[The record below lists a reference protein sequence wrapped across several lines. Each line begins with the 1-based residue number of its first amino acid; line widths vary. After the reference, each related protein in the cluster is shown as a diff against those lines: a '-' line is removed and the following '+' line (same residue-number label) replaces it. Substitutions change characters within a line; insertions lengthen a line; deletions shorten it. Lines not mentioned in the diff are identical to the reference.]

1 MNGLTQ
7 ASPSLYWANSVL
19 FRVLACPPPTPQPSK
34 RILPEFNKTISVSNG
49 QTQVCWKSGPHV
61 EQRHGLICSLHS
73 KGRASGWA
81 DAAWQQPH
89 SPAHAL
95 QGLCEDLRG
104 HAVLVL
110 QDQTLLQGHR
120 HGCAVL
126 GTLAAGESD
135 PVKAATDLQQEKG
148 S

>member
-1 MNGLTQ
+1 MLEVWAPCGAEAWAHLQFTQQRESRWLGRCGL
-7 ASPSLYWANSVL
+7 
-19 FRVLACPPPTPQPSK
+19 
-34 RILPEFNKTISVSNG
+34 
-49 QTQVCWKSGPHV
+49 
-61 EQRHGLICSLHS
+61 
-73 KGRASGWA
+73 
-81 DAAWQQPH
+81 AAPH

-135 PVKAATDLQQEKG
+135 PVKAATDLRQEKG
-148 S
+148 SEERENQQKGSMFKGQSSPQVWQEHQQ